1 MSKTAL
7 TKEIEKALHYW
18 HPTNYGGFRV
28 DSFRDGIEA
37 IEVPVA
43 CGSVKAGIVDFV
55 RVQEC
60 FVQEEKY
67 GICKLKEKDAICNE
81 PRPDFCTTF
90 GETSKTC
97 SERVCKHYKTIHNYT
112 IDTLI
117 ICVEIKVSVSD
128 FHSNHG
134 HNHVGHCNYYAIP
147 AAMYQKVKD
156 LIPENIGILIFYEG
170 NEKGEGYCGIRKKRE
185 CVAQELA
192 EEKQKWLIMSVAKR
206 AAKIS

>member
-28 DSFRDGIEA
+28 DSFRDSIEA

-67 GICKLKEKDAICNE
+67 GICKFKEKGAIHNE

-90 GETSKTC
+90 GEASKTC
-97 SERVCKHYKTIHNYT
+97 SE
-112 IDTLI
+112 
-117 ICVEIKVSVSD
+117 
-128 FHSNHG
+128 
-134 HNHVGHCNYYAIP
+134 
-147 AAMYQKVKD
+147 
-156 LIPENIGILIFYEG
+156 
-170 NEKGEGYCGIRKKRE
+170 
-185 CVAQELA
+185 
-192 EEKQKWLIMSVAKR
+192 
-206 AAKIS
+206 

>member
-1 MSKTAL
+1 M
-7 TKEIEKALHYW
+7 
-18 HPTNYGGFRV
+18 
-28 DSFRDGIEA
+28 DSFRNSIEA

-67 GICKLKEKDAICNE
+67 GICKLKEKDAIHNE

-90 GETSKTC
+90 GEANKTC

-117 ICVEIKVSVSD
+117 TCVEIKVSVSD
-128 FHSNHG
+128 FRSIHG

-147 AAMYQKVKD
+147 AAMYPKVKD
-156 LIPENIGILIFYEG
+156 LIPENIGILIFYDG
-170 NEKGEGYCGIRKKRE
+170 NEKGEGYYGIRKKRE
-185 CVAQELA
+185 CVPQKLT

>member
-18 HPTNYGGFRV
+18 HPTNYGGFRAN
-28 DSFRDGIEA
+28 SFRDGIEA

-67 GICKLKEKDAICNE
+67 GICKLKEKGAIYNE
-81 PRPDFCTTF
+81 LRPDFCTTF
-90 GETSKTC
+90 GEASKTC
-97 SERVCKHYKTIHNYT
+97 SERMCKYYKTIHNYT

-147 AAMYQKVKD
+147 AAMYPKVKD
-156 LIPENIGILIFYEG
+156 LIPKNIGILIFYDG
-170 NEKGEGYCGIRKKRE
+170 NEKGKGYYGIRKRRE